1 MRTGLHTT
9 ATGFFRL
16 AWALV
21 LSPFLMAALPSQAD
35 SLLEIYEL
43 ALQNDAQLEVDQFA
57 YKAGLENRTLGRSGL
72 LPQVDASFNYTDSE
86 TDRVD
91 NIQLESGSGT
101 FVQETQN
108 FQINLSQPLFDM
120 AAWHEYR
127 RGVTESKL
135 AEVQFGA
142 DQQALIVRVA
152 EAYFNVLRA
161 ADNLQ
166 TAIGEAAALKEQLE
180 QTRQR
185 YQVGLTAITE
195 VHEAQ
200 AVYDGATATVLQERG
215 NLDIAYEALEVLTS
229 RSHDTIAPLAKNFP
243 VVNPTP
249 AQRHE
254 WVEFALQNNYDLKV
268 AQLSARSAD
277 QTAKAAKSQHLPTIT
292 GTVSYRE
299 TYVEGVVIAG
309 QAFPNDTEDENL
321 TFGIRVDVPL
331 FTGGQVSG
339 QRRQAAAQH
348 LQAKSEVNRTQRS
361 VIQSTRSLHLS
372 VETGV
377 AQVKA
382 RRQAIVS
389 SQSALEATQSG
400 YDVGTRNLVEVLQA
414 QQAVYQAERDYHE
427 ALYNYIIDTFELR
440 QAAGMLTPAD
450 VQQINA
456 SLQVN
461 RELGRRDFDQ
471 R

>member
-1 MRTGLHTT
+1 MRTGLHIK

-16 AWALV
+16 ASALV
-21 LSPFLMAALPSQAD
+21 LSPLLMITLPSQAE

-43 ALQNDAQLEVDQFA
+43 ALENDAQLEADKFA

-72 LPQVDASFNYTDSE
+72 LPQINASFNYDDSE

-91 NIQLESGSGT
+91 NIQPDSGSGT
-101 FVQETQN
+101 FEQETEN
-108 FQINLSQPLFDM
+108 FRITLSQPLFDM
-120 AAWHEYR
+120 SAWYEYR
-127 RGVTESKL
+127 RGVTQSEL
-135 AEVQFGA
+135 AEVQFSA

-166 TAIGEAAALKEQLE
+166 TAIGEETALKEQLE

-185 YQVGLTAITE
+185 YEVGLTAITE

-200 AVYDGATATVLQERG
+200 AVYDNATATVLQARG
-215 NLDIAYEALEVLTS
+215 NLDIAYEALEVLTG
-229 RSHDTIAPLAKNFP
+229 RSHDTIAPLAQDFP

-254 WVEFALQNNYDLKV
+254 WVEFALQNNYELKA

-277 QTAKAAKSQHLPTIT
+277 QTAKAAKSQHLPTLT
-292 GTVSYRE
+292 GTASYRE

-309 QAFPNDTEDENL
+309 RAFPNDTEDENV
-321 TFGIRVDVPL
+321 TFGIRLEMPL
-331 FTGGQVSG
+331 FSGGRVSG
-339 QRRQAAAQH
+339 QRRQAASQH

-400 YDVGTRNLVEVLQA
+400 YEVGTRNLVEVLQA

-456 SLQVN
+456 SLRVN
-461 RELGRRDFDQ
+461 RQQGRQDFE
-471 R
+471 RP

>member
-1 MRTGLHTT
+1 MRTGLHST

-16 AWALV
+16 ASALV
-21 LSPFLMAALPSQAD
+21 LSSSLVITLPVQAE

-43 ALQNDAQLEVDQFA
+43 ALKNDAQLEADKFA
-57 YKAGLENRTLGRSGL
+57 YEAGLENRTLGRSGL
-72 LPQVDASFNYTDSE
+72 LPQINASFSFDDSE

-91 NIQLESGSGT
+91 NIQPETGSGT
-101 FVQETQN
+101 FEQETEN
-108 FQINLSQPLFDM
+108 FQITLSQPLFDM
-120 AAWHEYR
+120 SAWYEYR
-127 RGVTESKL
+127 RGVTQSKL
-135 AEVQFGA
+135 AEVQFSA

-166 TAIGEAAALKEQLE
+166 TAIGEETALKEQLE

-185 YQVGLTAITE
+185 YEVGLTAITE

-200 AVYDGATATVLQERG
+200 AVYDNATATVLEARG
-215 NLDIAYEALEVLTS
+215 NLDIAYEALEVLTA
-229 RSHDTIAPLAKNFP
+229 RSHDTIAPLAQDFP

-254 WVEFALQNNYDLKV
+254 WVEFALQNNYELKT

-277 QTAKAAKSQHLPTIT
+277 QTAKAAKSQHLPTLT
-292 GTVSYRE
+292 GTASYRE

-309 QAFPNDTEDENL
+309 QAFPNDTEDENV
-321 TFGIRVDVPL
+321 TFGIRLEMPL
-331 FTGGQVSG
+331 FSGGRVSG
-339 QRRQAAAQH
+339 QRRQTAAQH
-348 LQAKSEVNRTQRS
+348 LQAKSEVNRTQRN

-400 YDVGTRNLVEVLQA
+400 YEVGTRNLVEVLQA

-456 SLQVN
+456 SLQLN
-461 RELGRRDFDQ
+461 RQQGRQDFE
-471 R
+471 RP